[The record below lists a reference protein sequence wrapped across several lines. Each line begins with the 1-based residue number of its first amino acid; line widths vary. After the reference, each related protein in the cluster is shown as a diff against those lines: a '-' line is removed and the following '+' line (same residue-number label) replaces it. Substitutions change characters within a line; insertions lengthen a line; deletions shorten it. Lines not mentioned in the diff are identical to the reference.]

1 MAGKRNFLP
10 AMHEKGLEVYFRDI
24 NRYELLTRE
33 QEFELARGIR
43 AGDEEALQTLV
54 RANLRF
60 VVSVAKRYVNQG
72 LMLSDLINEGNLGLL
87 KAAHRFDEERGYRF
101 ISYAVWWIRQS
112 IMQALLDKSRTIRLP
127 QNQTA
132 VLIKINRAR
141 VQLQQQG
148 MTDPRPGQLAEH
160 LGIKRSEVLQAL
172 KADHT
177 EVALDD
183 VGADG
188 SDRPLAEVIE
198 DTTQASP
205 DAAVLER
212 GLREDVRRC
221 PRPRRRC
228 LRWNQP
234 HRLHPRPRQ
243 DRWGNLPPRRRWP
256 WRRPHRPPETALRLQ
271 GPEGRS
277 AHPPGRP
284 HRRWL
289 RRCRPR
295 CRLYRNRRRWLW
307 PRRLCRQSL
316 APGHLARPYG
326 HGRRRRLCW
335 WLHRRCLPWR

>member
-33 QEFELARGIR
+33 QEFELARRIR
-43 AGDEEALQTLV
+43 TGDEEALQTLA

-101 ISYAVWWIRQS
+101 ISYAVWWFRQS

-148 MTDPRPGQLAEH
+148 IADPRPGQLAEH
-160 LGIKRSEVLQAL
+160 LGLKRTEVVQAL
-172 KADHT
+172 RADHT

-221 PRPRRRC
+221 LAVLSEREARVVVMYFGLGWEEAQTLQVIGERLGLTRERIRQIKEKALAK
-228 LRWNQP
+228 LRQCNG
-234 HRLHPRPRQ
+234 HAVLQ
-243 DRWGNLPPRRRWP
+243 D
-256 WRRPHRPPETALRLQ
+256 
-271 GPEGRS
+271 
-277 AHPPGRP
+277 
-284 HRRWL
+284 
-289 RRCRPR
+289 
-295 CRLYRNRRRWLW
+295 Y
-307 PRRLCRQSL
+307 
-316 APGHLARPYG
+316 Y
-326 HGRRRRLCW
+326 
-335 WLHRRCLPWR
+335 

>member
-221 PRPRRRC
+221 LAVLSEREAQVVVMYFG
-228 LRWNQP
+228 LGWEEAQTLQVIGE
-234 HRLHPRPRQ
+234 RLGLTRERIRQ
-243 DRWGNLPPRRRWP
+243 IKEKAL
-256 WRRPHRPPETALRLQ
+256 AKLRLSSSHVVLQ
-271 GPEGRS
+271 D
-277 AHPPGRP
+277 
-284 HRRWL
+284 
-289 RRCRPR
+289 
-295 CRLYRNRRRWLW
+295 Y
-307 PRRLCRQSL
+307 
-316 APGHLARPYG
+316 Y
-326 HGRRRRLCW
+326 
-335 WLHRRCLPWR
+335 

>member
-1 MAGKRNFLP
+1 MAGRRNFLP

-24 NRYELLTRE
+24 NRYELLTRD
-33 QEFELARGIR
+33 QEFELARR
-43 AGDEEALQTLV
+43 VRSGDEEALADLV

-87 KAAHRFDEERGYRF
+87 KAARRFDEERGYRF

-141 VQLQQQG
+141 VQLQQVG
-148 MTDPRPGQLAEH
+148 ITDPRPGQIAAH
-160 LGIKRSEVLQAL
+160 LGLKRADVLQAL
-172 KADHT
+172 RADHV

-183 VGADG
+183 VGNDG

-198 DTTQASP
+198 DANQAAP

-221 PRPRRRC
+221 LSVLTEREAQVVI
-228 LRWNQP
+228 LYFGLGWEEAQTLQVIGE
-234 HRLHPRPRQ
+234 RLGLTRERIRQ
-243 DRWGNLPPRRRWP
+243 VK
-256 WRRPHRPPETALRLQ
+256 EKALGKL
-271 GPEGRS
+271 
-277 AHPPGRP
+277 
-284 HRRWL
+284 
-289 RRCRPR
+289 
-295 CRLYRNRRRWLW
+295 
-307 PRRLCRQSL
+307 RQS
-316 APGHLARPYG
+316 
-326 HGRRRRLCW
+326 HGQAVLQDYY
-335 WLHRRCLPWR
+335 